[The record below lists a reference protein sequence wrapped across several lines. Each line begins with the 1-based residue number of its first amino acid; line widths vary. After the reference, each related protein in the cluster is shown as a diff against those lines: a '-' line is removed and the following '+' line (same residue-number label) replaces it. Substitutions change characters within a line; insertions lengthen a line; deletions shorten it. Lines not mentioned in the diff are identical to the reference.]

1 MNIFKKIKLF
11 LFIFFT
17 SISNAAVT
25 SLSCSAENLPEFNYY
40 FVKLDTEKMIA
51 ERTMD
56 YFPVNLALTSL
67 GHQIDIQKK
76 VKFSILSEPLEKNE
90 NFYQIWHELD
100 ASSRVA
106 INRIKPENS
115 LVWIDGMSF
124 EFICSIVPE
133 EIIDLKVKQLKGR
146 EKVKEQEYKF

>member
-67 GHQIDIQKK
+67 GPVSYTHLTLPT
-76 VKFSILSEPLEKNE
+76 IL
-90 NFYQIWHELD
+90 
-100 ASSRVA
+100 
-106 INRIKPENS
+106 
-115 LVWIDGMSF
+115 LV
-124 EFICSIVPE
+124 
-133 EIIDLKVKQLKGR
+133 
-146 EKVKEQEYKF
+146 